1 MPKNAVLTGEKKV
14 KGHKRHIVTD
24 TQGRLLF
31 VQVHAAN
38 IHDTK
43 GGCRVF
49 EQAVKIFPSLKGVC
63 ADAGYRRLSKDFER
77 TISSAEAFIKIALQ
91 AVIKQTI

>member
-43 GGCRVF
+43 GGCGVF
-49 EQAVKIFPSLKGVC
+49 EQAVKAFPSLKGVC

-77 TISSAEAFIKIALQ
+77 TISSAEAFIKIALK